1 MVAFL
6 AVTWAVSAAVLLGLA
21 GAALR
26 RSRDHDQLLLR
37 ISGTL
42 ERIAEGAEEDL
53 KGRLRDVEDLV
64 ERLPKKW
71 EDIKREA
78 AAAETRSRNHIRRA
92 QKELEER
99 GFEDPGIDQL
109 AHELRVHD
117 GDGSENGGVRPLRE
131 GMDGSAEGAPPESLE
146 GAEDWRAIARRLKY
160 G

>member
-26 RSRDHDQLLLR
+26 RYRDHDQLILR

-64 ERLPKKW
+64 DRLPKKW

-109 AHELRVHD
+109 AQELRVHD
-117 GDGSENGGVRPLRE
+117 GDGSEDGGVQPLRSGVE
-131 GMDGSAEGAPPESLE
+131 SGGDGAPPESFA
-146 GAEDWRAIARRLKY
+146 GAEDWRAIASRKKY